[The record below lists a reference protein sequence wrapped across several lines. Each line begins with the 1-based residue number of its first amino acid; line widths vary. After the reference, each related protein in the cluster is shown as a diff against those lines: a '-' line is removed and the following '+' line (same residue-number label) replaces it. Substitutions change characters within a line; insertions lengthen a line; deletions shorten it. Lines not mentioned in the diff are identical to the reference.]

1 MGYCRYR
8 ASYAAWSIIMSQHKI
23 PAFPTNSPKCIIGLC
38 TFGGFP
44 WKILQHASLR
54 EKISP
59 EGYSGSWHFSSA
71 PAGLKIDF
79 MMAKLGIKIRTLIIR
94 YSVKLFGWMDLYS
107 WHIQEAEKKKWQ
119 NCRSLS
125 KTARDKPCPMQA
137 LHRSGKGLRHHL
149 ISRSQKT

>member
-1 MGYCRYR
+1 MGYCRYQ
-8 ASYAAWSIIMSQHKI
+8 ASYAAWSIIMSQHKT
-23 PAFPTNSPKCIIGLC
+23 PAFPTNSPKWIIGLC

-107 WHIQEAEKKKWQ
+107 WHIQEAEKKKMTKLQKSFKNSKRQTLPNAGITQVWQ
-119 NCRSLS
+119 R
-125 KTARDKPCPMQA
+125 AQA
-137 LHRSGKGLRHHL
+137 SFNF
-149 ISRSQKT
+149 